1 MLSVGPIEPV
11 DLFFFLNPHMYG
23 FGFDEIK
30 SGEKKLKK
38 VMCCCLS
45 LLNVYEMFNL
55 IRSLQ
60 TEKNPSSHDIDNNN

>member
-1 MLSVGPIEPV
+1 
-11 DLFFFLNPHMYG
+11 MYG

-55 IRSLQ
+55 IQSLQ
-60 TEKNPSSHDIDNNN
+60 IEKNL